1 MIKIIEVENKRDL
14 IKFIE
19 MPYKIYKEY
28 NFVPLLKRMEI
39 ENLDPNGKSPAFK
52 KMDLKYFIAYKNN
65 EPAGRIIAYTAKHPV
80 VGVDL
85 EKTGFFGYFECIND
99 QEVAEKLFEKVE
111 EFLKNKGKKEIIG
124 PASFAYD
131 GLWGIQIEGFDRMQ
145 MIMIPFH
152 PPYYKDLLEKC
163 KFKKKIDFFA
173 WHFNLENEPE
183 ERIEKAK
190 KMEDM
195 IKEKGKLIIRNA
207 NMKRIKEEMEIVR
220 NIYNKA
226 WENNWGTVLLDEDDI
241 EYITEELK
249 PVLIEEAVQIAEFN
263 DKPVG
268 IGIGIPNIFEAIRD
282 MNGKLNLLNIIKLL
296 YRLGKIPFPSRPRL
310 KTGRLLLLGVL
321 EEYREG
327 IGVILAAKLFKI
339 GRKLGYKEAEG
350 SLTLEDN
357 YAINNLIKR
366 LGGIPY
372 KRFRVYFKEIV

>member
-1 MIKIIEVENKRDL
+1 MIKIMEVETKRDL
-14 IKFIE
+14 TKFIE

-28 NFVPLLKRMEI
+28 SFIPLLKKMEI
-39 ENLDPNGKSPAFK
+39 ENLDPHGKNPAFK

-65 EPAGRIIAYTAKHPV
+65 EPAGRIIAYTARHPV

-85 EKTGFFGYFECIND
+85 KKAGFFGYFECIND
-99 QEVAEKLFEKVE
+99 YEVAERLFEKAE
-111 EFLKNKGKKEIIG
+111 EFLKEKGKKEIIG

-131 GLWGIQIEGFDRMQ
+131 GLWGIQIEGFDKMQ

-152 PPYYKDLLEKC
+152 PSYYKDLLEKC
-163 KFKKKIDFFA
+163 RFKKKIDFFA
-173 WHFNLENEPE
+173 WHFNLENMPF
-183 ERIEKAK
+183 ERMEKAK
-190 KMEDM
+190 KIENM
-195 IKEKGKLIIRNA
+195 IKEKGKLVIRNA

-220 NIYNKA
+220 TIYNKA
-226 WENNWGTVLLDEDDI
+226 WENNWGTSLLDEDDI
-241 EYITEELK
+241 EYITCELK
-249 PVLIEEAVQIAEFN
+249 PVLVEETVQIAEFN
-263 DKPVG
+263 GKPVG

-282 MNGKLNLLNIIKLL
+282 MNGKLNLLNIVKLL
-296 YRLGKIPFPSRPRL
+296 YRLGKIPFPSKPRL

-327 IGVILAAKLFKI
+327 IGVILATKLFEI

-366 LGGIPY
+366 LGGNPY